1 VTRIWE
7 GTDVA
12 VEPVLTAVVAV
23 IGYGNQGRAQALNL
37 SERGVNVLIG
47 NVPDGYAQQAAAD
60 GFQVLPIREA
70 AAQADVILF
79 LLPDEVQP
87 EIFHSDLAP
96 ALHAGHVLAF
106 ASGYNVTY
114 GFIKPPPA
122 VDLIMVAPRMIGR
135 GVMELPREG
144 RGFPVLIG
152 VENDASGKAL
162 DKALAIAAA
171 IGAGNRGGCIVESSM
186 REEVTIDL
194 FTEHTWA
201 PATVYLLKACCE
213 MLIEAGVSP
222 EAAIL
227 ETYASGELGEIG
239 RAMSELGLAGQMRLH
254 SHTSQYGQLLWG
266 ERWVSG
272 QARQLMQEALAA
284 IQNGSFAQRWHAEQ
298 ETGLD
303 EFRAR
308 WQQLLDA
315 PLFHHEEML
324 YRKLGRQ
331 PSRAAE

>member
-1 VTRIWE
+1 MTRIWD

-12 VEPVLTAVVAV
+12 VEPVLTAAVTV

-37 SERGVNVLIG
+37 RERGVNVLIG
-47 NVPDGYAQQAAAD
+47 NVPDAYAQQAAAD

-70 AAQADVILF
+70 AGQADVLVF

-96 ALHAGHVLAF
+96 VLRGGQVLAC

-114 GFIKPPPA
+114 GFIKPPPE
-122 VDLIMVAPRMIGR
+122 VDLILVAPRMIGR

-152 VENDASGKAL
+152 IENDASGKAL
-162 DKALAIAAA
+162 DMALALAAA
-171 IGAGNRGGCIVESSM
+171 IGAGNQGGCIVESSM

-254 SHTSQYGQLLWG
+254 SRTSQYGQLLWG
-266 ERWVSG
+266 ERWVNG
-272 QARQLMQEALAA
+272 QARQLMAEALAA
-284 IQNGSFAQRWHAEQ
+284 IQDGSFAERWHTEQ

-303 EFRAR
+303 DFRAR

-324 YRKLGRQ
+324 YRRLGRQ
-331 PSRAAE
+331 PSRTAK